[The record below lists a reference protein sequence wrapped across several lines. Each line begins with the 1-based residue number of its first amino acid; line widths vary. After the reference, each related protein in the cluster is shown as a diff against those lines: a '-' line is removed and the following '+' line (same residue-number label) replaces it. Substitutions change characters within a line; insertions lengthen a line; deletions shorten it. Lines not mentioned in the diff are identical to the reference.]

1 MPLMHDTVAF
11 SFDGERSI
19 EDQITLLLNVEYLIF
34 DNICGDVGKNLSQDG
49 SYLMLM
55 LSHP

>member
-1 MPLMHDTVAF
+1 MHDTVAF

-55 LSHP
+55 L